1 MELMFLIILSVVLLF
16 LGISAFKSNIHSKT
30 NIFFLLLIIGAIL
43 WIFSNYLSNTLET
56 YEIVLMANKCIFIS
70 TTFLVFALFLF
81 ASVFPNSESIIKRKY
96 YLLTGFSSI
105 LVVILSFTPLI
116 VKNVTLEGGYSSIE
130 FGSCILLYV
139 LNLITLLGLSV
150 YLLIKKYRKAIGLE
164 KIQLQYLL
172 LGAVFTAIG
181 AIITN
186 LILPIVFKIFFLSS
200 LGPTFLVI
208 FAGFSFT
215 SIVKH
220 RFLGIRFL
228 LGKIIFFIVLSIF
241 WLLGFYLFGW
251 LTTIIFGGIF
261 ETNTI
266 LVSIVVAP
274 IYSWVYLK
282 FDNYIYRVIEDKIM
296 YIDRHPSDMLSKFLK
311 STSTELDMDKISV
324 YVVNTVKKFLD
335 LEKVGVVLFD
345 KENSKVLYKKLIG
358 FKLENVRDLLQ
369 VINYWE
375 DIGKDP
381 VLVLEEVKKLE
392 GKDPKDVKNRLDKI
406 IKCMEDEEIS
416 AILPLNRKVQLNGI
430 IVVGNKKNS
439 DPFSVEDL
447 RFLEDIIANAS
458 VAIGRAILYKEVQ
471 SFNETLKTKVEEQ
484 TKDLKE
490 KVNQLNEARRKE
502 HDMIDIM
509 GHELRTPMT
518 IIRNYHE
525 LLDNQMNK
533 SSKGTISEKSEKYM
547 RILGENIQREIALIN
562 VLLSATKLEDGQL
575 EINREPVDIID
586 VIEDGIMGYEKD
598 AKEKGLYMRF
608 NKPINWEKYPQVFAD
623 RVRIQEI
630 VDNLISNAVKYTN
643 KGGVEIRV
651 SNDGK
656 YAKVDIQDTGDGMHK
671 KDLKRIG
678 QKFYRSNQYTEREK
692 GGSFPLIRPGGSGL
706 GLFVTFGLIK
716 IHGGKISIDSSIGKG
731 STFSFTIPLV
741 KGDKV
746 VKEKKGSEYE
756 GDMFERLGLKRKSG
770 GRKG

>member
-1 MELMFLIILSVVLLF
+1 MFLIILSVVLLF